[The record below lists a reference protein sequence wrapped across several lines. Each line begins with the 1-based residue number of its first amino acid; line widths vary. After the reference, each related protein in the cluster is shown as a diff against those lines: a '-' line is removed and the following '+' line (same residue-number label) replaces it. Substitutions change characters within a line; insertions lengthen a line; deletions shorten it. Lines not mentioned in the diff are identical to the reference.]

1 MNNFYKTST
10 AYKVLDL
17 INTERESLKSDLVA
31 YSNDPVRYSRR
42 FRMLIN
48 LAQYEVNI
56 LTKLQNFCTDD
67 ANDLKNP
74 VIDIIRAEIKSIVD
88 RDA

>member
-17 INTERESLKSDLVA
+17 INVERELLKSELVA
-31 YSNDPVRYSRR
+31 YSKDPVRYSRR

-56 LTKLQNFCTDD
+56 LTKLQNFYTDNAD
-67 ANDLKNP
+67 DLKKP
-74 VIDIIRAEIKSIVD
+74 IIDIISAEIKSIVD

>member
-31 YSNDPVRYSRR
+31 YSNDLVRYSRR

-67 ANDLKNP
+67 ANDLKNT